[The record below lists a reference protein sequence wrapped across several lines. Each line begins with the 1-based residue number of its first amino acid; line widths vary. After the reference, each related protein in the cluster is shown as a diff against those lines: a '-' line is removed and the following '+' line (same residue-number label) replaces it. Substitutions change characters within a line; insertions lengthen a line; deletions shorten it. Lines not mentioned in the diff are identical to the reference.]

1 MKKILEKLFD
11 HNYLEYEESKKVLKE
26 ISSKKYNNSQVA
38 SFLTVFKMRNPSVQE
53 IEGFRDALLD
63 LCVKIDL
70 SSDFETIDL
79 CGTGGDGKNTFNIST
94 ISSFVVAGAG
104 YKVTKHGNYGV
115 SSSCGSSDVLQQ
127 LGIKLSNDDGY
138 LKKCLDKGNFC
149 YLHAPL
155 FHPAMKNVAGVRKEL
170 EFKTFF
176 NILGPLVNPL
186 QPKNQLC
193 GVYNLEISRLYGYV
207 FENSKKNYS
216 ILYSL
221 DGYDEISLTSD
232 FMKISRNDST
242 INSPDYFGFN
252 KINPD
257 EIKGGESI
265 EDSASIFTKILEN
278 NATKSQTDVVLANS
292 AIAIQTI
299 TNKTIDECLSIA
311 KQSIDSGSALNCL
324 KKIQLLSLSLIH
336 I

>member
-1 MKKILEKLFD
+1 MKKLLEKLFD

-26 ISSKKYNNSQVA
+26 ISSKKYNDSQVA

-155 FHPAMKNVAGVRKEL
+155 FHPAMKNVADVRREL
-170 EFKTFF
+170 KFKTFF

-242 INSPDYFGFN
+242 VSSPDYFGFN

-257 EIKGGESI
+257 EIKGGKSI
-265 EDSASIFTKILEN
+265 KDSASIFTKILEN
-278 NATKSQTDVVLANS
+278 EATKSQTDVVLANS

-299 TNKTIDECLSIA
+299 TSKTIDECLSIA

-324 KKIQLLSLSLIH
+324 KKIQLLGK
-336 I
+336 

>member
-127 LGIKLSNDDGY
+127 LGIKLSNDHGY

-265 EDSASIFTKILEN
+265 KDSASIFTKILEN

-311 KQSIDSGSALNCL
+311 RQSIDSGSALNCL
-324 KKIQLLSLSLIH
+324 KKIQLLSK
-336 I
+336 

>member
-127 LGIKLSNDDGY
+127 LGIKLSNDHGY

-155 FHPAMKNVAGVRKEL
+155 FHPAMKNVAGVRREL

-232 FMKISRNDST
+232 FMRISRNDST

-265 EDSASIFTKILEN
+265 KDSASIFTKILEN
-278 NATKSQTDVVLANS
+278 EATKSQTDVVLANS

-324 KKIQLLSLSLIH
+324 KKIQLLSK
-336 I
+336 

>member
-26 ISSKKYNNSQVA
+26 ISSKKYNDSQVA

-63 LCVKIDL
+63 LCIKIDL
-70 SSDFETIDL
+70 SKDFETIDL

-265 EDSASIFTKILEN
+265 KDSASIFTKILEN
-278 NATKSQTDVVLANS
+278 EATKSQTDVVLANS

-299 TNKTIDECLSIA
+299 TSKTIDECLSIA

-324 KKIQLLSLSLIH
+324 KKIQLLGK
-336 I
+336 

>member
-1 MKKILEKLFD
+1 
-11 HNYLEYEESKKVLKE
+11 
-26 ISSKKYNNSQVA
+26 
-38 SFLTVFKMRNPSVQE
+38 MRNPSVQE

-265 EDSASIFTKILEN
+265 KDSASIFTKILEN
-278 NATKSQTDVVLANS
+278 KATKSQTDVVLANS

-311 KQSIDSGSALNCL
+311 CL
-324 KKIQLLSLSLIH
+324 LYTSPSPRDNR
-336 I
+336 

>member
-1 MKKILEKLFD
+1 MKKILKKLFD

-278 NATKSQTDVVLANS
+278 KATKSQTDVVLANS

-324 KKIQLLSLSLIH
+324 KKIQLLSK
-336 I
+336 

>member
-26 ISSKKYNNSQVA
+26 ISSKKYNYSQVA

-127 LGIKLSNDDGY
+127 LGIKLSNDDDY

-207 FENSKKNYS
+207 FENSQKNYS

-265 EDSASIFTKILEN
+265 KDSASIFTKILEN
-278 NATKSQTDVVLANS
+278 KATKSQTDVVLANS

-299 TNKTIDECLSIA
+299 TNKTIDECMSIA
-311 KQSIDSGSALNCL
+311 RQSIDSGSALNCL
-324 KKIQLLSLSLIH
+324 KRIQLLSK
-336 I
+336 

>member
-265 EDSASIFTKILEN
+265 KDSASIFTKILEN
-278 NATKSQTDVVLANS
+278 EATKSQTDVVLANS
-292 AIAIQTI
+292 AIAIHTI

-324 KKIQLLSLSLIH
+324 KKIQLLSK
-336 I
+336 

>member
-26 ISSKKYNNSQVA
+26 ISSKKYNYSQVA

-155 FHPAMKNVAGVRKEL
+155 FHPAMKNVASVRKEL

-324 KKIQLLSLSLIH
+324 KRIQLLSK
-336 I
+336 

>member
-26 ISSKKYNNSQVA
+26 ISSKKYNYSQVA

-155 FHPAMKNVAGVRKEL
+155 FHPAMKNVASVRKEL

-265 EDSASIFTKILEN
+265 KDSASIFTKILEN
-278 NATKSQTDVVLANS
+278 KATKSQTDVVLANS

-311 KQSIDSGSALNCL
+311 RQSIDSGSALNCL
-324 KKIQLLSLSLIH
+324 KRIQLLSK
-336 I
+336 

>member
-26 ISSKKYNNSQVA
+26 ISSKKYNYSQVA
-38 SFLTVFKMRNPSVQE
+38 SFLTVFMMRNPSVQE

-127 LGIKLSNDDGY
+127 LGIKLSNDEGY

-265 EDSASIFTKILEN
+265 KDSASIFTKILEN
-278 NATKSQTDVVLANS
+278 KATKSQTDVVLANS

-311 KQSIDSGSALNCL
+311 RQSIDSGSALNCL
-324 KKIQLLSLSLIH
+324 KRIQLLSK
-336 I
+336 

>member
-26 ISSKKYNNSQVA
+26 ISSKKYNYSQVA

-127 LGIKLSNDDGY
+127 LGIKLSNDDDY

-265 EDSASIFTKILEN
+265 KDSASIFTKILEN
-278 NATKSQTDVVLANS
+278 KATKSQTDVVLANS

-324 KKIQLLSLSLIH
+324 KRIQLLSK
-336 I
+336 

>member
-127 LGIKLSNDDGY
+127 LGINLSNDDGY

-265 EDSASIFTKILEN
+265 KDSASIFTKILEN
-278 NATKSQTDVVLANS
+278 KATKSQTDVVLANS

-311 KQSIDSGSALNCL
+311 RQSIDSGSALNCL
-324 KKIQLLSLSLIH
+324 KRIQLLSK
-336 I
+336 

>member
-311 KQSIDSGSALNCL
+311 RQSIDSGSALNCL
-324 KKIQLLSLSLIH
+324 KRIQLLSK
-336 I
+336 

>member
-26 ISSKKYNNSQVA
+26 ISSKKYNYSQVA

-155 FHPAMKNVAGVRKEL
+155 FHPAMKNVASVRKEL

-265 EDSASIFTKILEN
+265 KDSASIFTKILEN
-278 NATKSQTDVVLANS
+278 EATKSQTDVVLANS

-311 KQSIDSGSALNCL
+311 RQSIDSGSALNCL
-324 KKIQLLSLSLIH
+324 KRIQLLSK
-336 I
+336 

>member
-1 MKKILEKLFD
+1 MKKILEKLFN

-26 ISSKKYNNSQVA
+26 ISSKKYNDSQVA

-155 FHPAMKNVAGVRKEL
+155 FHPAMKNVASVRKEL

-242 INSPDYFGFN
+242 INSPDYFGFD

-257 EIKGGESI
+257 EIKGGKSI
-265 EDSASIFTKILEN
+265 KDSASIFTKILEN
-278 NATKSQTDVVLANS
+278 EATKSQTDVVLANS

-324 KKIQLLSLSLIH
+324 KKIQLLSK
-336 I
+336 

>member
-26 ISSKKYNNSQVA
+26 ISSKKYNYSQVA

-311 KQSIDSGSALNCL
+311 RQSIDSGSALNCL
-324 KKIQLLSLSLIH
+324 KRIQLLSK
-336 I
+336 

>member
-242 INSPDYFGFN
+242 INSPDYFGFD

-278 NATKSQTDVVLANS
+278 KATKSQTYVVLANS

-311 KQSIDSGSALNCL
+311 RQSIDSGSALNCL
-324 KKIQLLSLSLIH
+324 KRIQLLSK
-336 I
+336 

>member
-26 ISSKKYNNSQVA
+26 ISSKKYNYSQVA

-155 FHPAMKNVAGVRKEL
+155 FHPAMKNVASVRKEL

-265 EDSASIFTKILEN
+265 KDSASIFTKILEN
-278 NATKSQTDVVLANS
+278 KATKSQTDVVLANS

-299 TNKTIDECLSIA
+299 TNKKIDECLSIA
-311 KQSIDSGSALNCL
+311 RQSIDSGSALNCL
-324 KKIQLLSLSLIH
+324 KRIQLLSK
-336 I
+336 